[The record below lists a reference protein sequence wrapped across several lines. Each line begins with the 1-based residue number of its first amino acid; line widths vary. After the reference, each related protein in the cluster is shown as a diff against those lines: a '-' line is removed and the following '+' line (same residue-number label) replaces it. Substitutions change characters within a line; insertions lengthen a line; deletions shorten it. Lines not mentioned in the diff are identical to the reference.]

1 MQTRDDL
8 ALTVLT
14 HMRTA
19 ERNLAKGFCDRK
31 NIEILIVLERVLKLV
46 VEFENTLRSDDD
58 ID

>member
-1 MQTRDDL
+1 MQTRDGLTL
-8 ALTVLT
+8 AVLT

-46 VEFENTLRSDDD
+46 VEFEKTLLIDD